1 MKKTTLNIRRFITG
15 AAAMALLGGWAHAEN
30 LSIGS
35 MPVGSGWYV
44 GAAAYKKAVEA
55 SGGPLT
61 LEVIARGGGVA
72 NPLVVEQKKAD
83 VAISNVATTVWA
95 RDGIMLYKG
104 KEAKNVRSIVG
115 GLNPV
120 YIGAIVR
127 NKFMEQNGFKTL
139 KDVLE
144 SGKPINILMKPPGSN
159 IPPTVDVVLAAH
171 GTSIQKIKSQGGQV
185 IQVNPDQMASI
196 IRDGRADI
204 YFDTILRGH
213 PTITEIALT
222 GDVKFLDMSE
232 ESITA
237 LAKVGLKRGNI
248 PKWFDG
254 QTAEVLGADFG
265 THLIV
270 NKDMP
275 DEQAY
280 QLTKL
285 FVEHSPEIAEE
296 FKAWKAFKP
305 ELAATPENN
314 GVPLHP
320 GAIRYYK
327 EKNILK

>member
-1 MKKTTLNIRRFITG
+1 MKQPAFNFRRFIMGVATV
-15 AAAMALLGGWAHAEN
+15 ALVSGWAHADN

-55 SGGPLT
+55 SGSPIKM
-61 LEVIARGGGVA
+61 EVIARGGGVA
-72 NPLVVEQKKAD
+72 NPLVVEQKKVD
-83 VAISNVATTVWA
+83 VAISNVATSVWA
-95 RDGIMLYKG
+95 RDGILLYKG

-120 YIGAIVR
+120 FIGAMVR
-127 NKFMEQNGFKTL
+127 NKYMQQNGFKSL
-139 KDVLE
+139 KDILE
-144 SGKPINILMKPPGSN
+144 SGKPVNILMKPPGSN

-171 GTSIQKIKSQGGQV
+171 GTSIKKIKSQGGQV

-196 IRDGRADI
+196 IRDGRADL

-254 QTAEVLGADFG
+254 QTAEVVGADFG

-270 NKDMP
+270 HKDMS

-285 FVEHSPEIAEE
+285 FVEHSPQIAEE

-305 ELAATPENN
+305 EFAAKPENN
-314 GVPLHP
+314 GVLLHP

>member
-1 MKKTTLNIRRFITG
+1 MKKTNFTLRRFITG
-15 AAAMALLGGWAHAEN
+15 MAAMALFSGWAHAEN

-55 SGGPLT
+55 SGSPLKM
-61 LEVIARGGGVA
+61 EIIARGGGVA

-83 VAISNVATTVWA
+83 VAISNVATSVWA
-95 RDGIMLYKG
+95 RDGILLYKG

-127 NKFMEQNGFKTL
+127 NKFMQQNGFKTL
-139 KDVLE
+139 KDILE
-144 SGKPINILMKPPGSN
+144 SGKPVNFLMKPPGSN
-159 IPPTVDVVLAAH
+159 IPPSVDVVLAAH

-196 IRDGRADI
+196 IRDGRADV
-204 YFDTILRGH
+204 YFDTILQGH

-222 GDVKFLDMSE
+222 GDVTFLDMSE

-248 PKWFDG
+248 PKWFHG

-270 NKDMP
+270 NNDMP

-285 FVEHSPEIAEE
+285 FVEHASEIAEE
-296 FKAWKAFKP
+296 FKAWRAFKP

-327 EKNILK
+327 